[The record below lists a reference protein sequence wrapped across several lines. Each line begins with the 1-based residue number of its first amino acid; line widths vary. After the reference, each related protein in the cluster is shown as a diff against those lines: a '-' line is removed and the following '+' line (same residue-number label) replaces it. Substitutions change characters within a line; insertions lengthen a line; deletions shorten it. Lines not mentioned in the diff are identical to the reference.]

1 MKRFR
6 EKYWKHNFLTLSFKI
21 HHDQTTVL
29 IERLSIQLP
38 FQRPLLFLCWGNHSY
53 QIHVSPYLRL
63 RVCILPCPVLL
74 LTGVVLV
81 CQPGTSFSFQALN
94 VDGTITARKKKK
106 AINVIYKENM
116 SCCSNAG
123 FSCACLFLQWCT
135 SFLLS
140 VASKIALICNM

>member
-6 EKYWKHNFLTLSFKI
+6 EKCWKHNFLTLSFKI

-106 AINVIYKENM
+106 RQLMWCIKKTCLAAVMLGLVVHVCFY
-116 SCCSNAG
+116 SGLLPFCC
-123 FSCACLFLQWCT
+123 
-135 SFLLS
+135 LLP
-140 VASKIALICNM
+140 AK